1 MNRTP
6 SDFTL
11 IKGKVIHQNDDDDLP
26 VIGKFP
32 DYVRVYLWLVLYPD
46 GLLASWDS
54 SYIDDAI
61 SDLIER
67 GVYHEA
73 FSHVFFMRFDHFKQ
87 KFPNVFIPDKDFQ
100 PEFKYT
106 FKKH

>member
-1 MNRTP
+1 MNRSP

-32 DYVRVYLWLVLYPD
+32 DYVRIHLWLVLYPD
-46 GLLASWDS
+46 GILASWDS
-54 SYIDDAI
+54 SYIDCAI
-61 SDLIER
+61 YDMVER

-73 FSHVFFMRFDHFKQ
+73 FSHVFLMRLDHFKQ
-87 KFPNVFIPDKDFQ
+87 KFPYVLIPSEDSESKS
-100 PEFKYT
+100 KYT
-106 FKKH
+106 FKK